1 MVNIDNLGDGNWGA
15 VKEVEKEVEEEI
27 EKEIVND
34 DEDFDEAE
42 EDADS
47 IPGKKERIQM
57 INHDIKKLLEERD
70 ELERQILD
78 LEDDLEDRRHN

>member
-1 MVNIDNLGDGNWGA
+1 MVNTDNLGDGNWG
-15 VKEVEKEVEEEI
+15 VEDEIEEEI
-27 EKEIVND
+27 EEEVEREVEE
-34 DEDFDEAE
+34 EDFDEAE

-57 INHDIKKLLEERD
+57 INHDIRKLLEERD

-78 LEDDLEDRRHN
+78 LEDDLEDRRG